1 MEPIN
6 TDDGVGDGVRA
17 SAAGRR
23 LSERQPLTDDVH
35 DVLVDMLMN
44 HTLGPGSR
52 VNIDAVAKLL
62 GVSPTPVREALA
74 RLEAEGLIV
83 KEPRRGYLVAPLIS
97 LDDLHSLI
105 EFRLLVEPAAAAAAA
120 RRATP
125 EQAAALQALARSG
138 GIDDSDDPAVNRL
151 GMVYDATF
159 HDTVA
164 ALAGNQWLRES
175 LARLRS
181 HLHMYRLYYHAKQ
194 GAATNVEHVII
205 ADAIAAN
212 DPVAAEAAM
221 RNHLHT
227 AMHRIDDVFTSGYV
241 PGPA

>member
-1 MEPIN
+1 VEPI
-6 TDDGVGDGVRA
+6 DIEGLRA
-17 SAAGRR
+17 SPAGRR

-44 HTLGPGSR
+44 HNLEPGHR
-52 VNIDAVAKLL
+52 LNIDAVAKSL

-83 KEPRRGYLVAPLIS
+83 KEPRRGYLVTPLIS

-105 EFRLLVEPAAAAAAA
+105 DFRLLVEPAAAAAAA
-120 RRATP
+120 RRATH

-138 GIDDSDDPAVNRL
+138 GIDDSDDPAVNRR
-151 GMVYDATF
+151 GMMYDAAF

-164 ALAGNQWLRES
+164 ELTGNPWLRES

-181 HLHMYRLYYHAKQ
+181 HLHMYRLYHHARQ
-194 GAATNVEHVII
+194 GAATNVEHVLI
-205 ADAIAAN
+205 ADAIAQR
-212 DPVAAEAAM
+212 DPEAAEEAM

-227 AMHRIDDVFTSGYV
+227 AIRRIDEVFASGRL
-241 PGPA
+241 PKPA

>member
-1 MEPIN
+1 MEPI
-6 TDDGVGDGVRA
+6 DIEGVRA

-23 LSERQPLTDDVH
+23 LTERQPLTDDVH

-44 HTLGPGSR
+44 HTLGPGNR
-52 VNIDAVAKLL
+52 LNIDAVAKML

-105 EFRLLVEPAAAAAAA
+105 DFRLLVEPAAAAAAA
-120 RRATP
+120 ERATP

-138 GIDDSDDPAVNRL
+138 GSDDSDDPAVNRR

-164 ALAGNQWLRES
+164 ALAGNPWLRES

-181 HLHMYRLYYHAKQ
+181 HLHMYRLYHHARQ

-205 ADAIAAN
+205 ADAIAAH

-221 RNHLHT
+221 RDHLHT
-227 AMHRIDDVFTSGYV
+227 AIRRIDDVFASGKV
-241 PGPA
+241 TMPA